1 METTFLI
8 IYTYRSRLIDYL
20 ILGNFNRNI
29 TKEYSLKKELIITT
43 FIYWF
48 FMTLGI
54 INQII
59 FNIDYTEFTCG
70 GYYFMAI
77 RSVILIF
84 VTMIYPLF

>member
-54 INQII
+54 IN
-59 FNIDYTEFTCG
+59 
-70 GYYFMAI
+70 
-77 RSVILIF
+77 
-84 VTMIYPLF
+84 